1 MSINL
6 SAFAGAGAQFFDDN
20 GDPLS
25 GGLLYVYDAG
35 TTTPVNTFT
44 SKAGTTLNTNPIV
57 LDAAGRTPN
66 EIWLTGG
73 LLYKFRL
80 RDSVGVFIG
89 DYDNIPAIDDPTGVN
104 NLISVSGT
112 NTLVG
117 TSPSPIVAYS
127 AGQVFSFIASNTNT
141 GAVTIDIDN
150 LGAKDVC
157 YDGSL
162 VLAPG
167 AIQAGKITTI
177 EYDGTLFQLTN
188 TMTPGQ
194 IVPDTRINV
203 ASAATV
209 NLSTAAL
216 NSRNINITGTTAI
229 TAFTVA
235 SGLVFFV
242 RFDAAL
248 TLTNNASIVTNTGA
262 NIFTGAGDTCIIR
275 STAANTV
282 EVLSYS
288 RASQTILRGYIDG
301 CIMSTAGSSA
311 TMSIAA
317 GQATDSTGV
326 ALLNL
331 SSSISKTTS
340 AWAVGTAQ
348 GGLDTGAIANSTW
361 YYFYLIRRPDTG
373 VVDVIFSTS
382 STSPTLPANYTQFR
396 YIGAALTNGS
406 GQWTSFVQDG
416 NQFQWLSPVLDVSA
430 SSSGTSAV
438 LRTLSV
444 PRRRVRALMNVRFVV
459 GASGAYLYIS
469 DPSTTDLA
477 PSATVSP
484 LMTVGTTAANS
495 SLSVQVQCTTNTS
508 AQIRSRQDIGGAS
521 EILYIATL
529 GWIDSRGSN
538 A

>member
-44 SKAGTTLNTNPIV
+44 SKSGTTLNTNPIV

-73 LLYKFRL
+73 VLYKFRL
-80 RDSVGVFIG
+80 RDSDGVLIG

-112 NTLVG
+112 NTLIG
-117 TSPSPIVAYS
+117 TSPSPIIAYS
-127 AGQVFSFIASNTNT
+127 AGQLSSFIAANTST
-141 GAVTIDIDN
+141 GPVTIDIDG
-150 LGAKDVC
+150 LGAKDIC
-157 YDGSL
+157 YDSSV

-167 AIQAGKITTI
+167 GIQAGKITTI

-194 IVPDTRINV
+194 IVPDPRVNV
-203 ASAATV
+203 ASAGTV
-209 NLSTAAL
+209 NLSTGAL

-229 TAFTVA
+229 TDFTVA

-242 RFDAAL
+242 RFDGAL
-248 TLTNNASIVTNTGA
+248 TLTNNSSIVTNTGS
-262 NIFTGAGDTCIIR
+262 NIFTAAGDTCIIR
-275 STAANTV
+275 STATNTV

-301 CIMSTAGSSA
+301 LTLSTAGSSA
-311 TMSIAA
+311 TMSISA
-317 GQATDSTGV
+317 GQATDSTNSV
-326 ALLNL
+326 LISL
-331 SSSISKTTS
+331 SSSIAKTTS
-340 AWAVGTAQ
+340 AWALGTAQ
-348 GGLDTGAIANSTW
+348 GGLDTGTIANSTW

-373 VVDVIFSTS
+373 VVDLVFSAN

-396 YIGAALTNGS
+396 YIGAGLTNGS
-406 GQWTSFVQDG
+406 AQWTRFVQNGDY
-416 NQFQWLSPVLDVSA
+416 FEWYDPFLDVDATTNTTAALS
-430 SSSGTSAV
+430 
-438 LRTLSV
+438 TLTV
-444 PRRRVRALMNVRFVV
+444 PRGRKMLAKFNLYVSDGTN
-459 GASGAYLYIS
+459 GAGRIYIS
-469 DPSTTDLA
+469 DPDVLDEPVS
-477 PSATVSP
+477 SSVSP
-484 LMTVGTTAANS
+484 LATIIYNGAAS
-495 SLSVQVQCTTNTS
+495 DFSAIQAECWTNTS
-508 AQIRSRQDIGGAS
+508 AQVRRVGQNATNFCR
-521 EILYIATL
+521 LATL
-529 GWIDSRGSN
+529 GWVDQRGRN